1 MSKLIRTYDDLLDVI
16 IGKYRET
23 WFIDICDND
32 YILTI
37 FEVTHHEQAGDTL
50 NIDFIDVVASSVLV
64 ISYPLEKK

>member
-1 MSKLIRTYDDLLDVI
+1 MIERFTI
-16 IGKYRET
+16 
-23 WFIDICDND
+23 IDICDND

-50 NIDFIDVVASSVLV
+50 NIDFIDVVASSALV